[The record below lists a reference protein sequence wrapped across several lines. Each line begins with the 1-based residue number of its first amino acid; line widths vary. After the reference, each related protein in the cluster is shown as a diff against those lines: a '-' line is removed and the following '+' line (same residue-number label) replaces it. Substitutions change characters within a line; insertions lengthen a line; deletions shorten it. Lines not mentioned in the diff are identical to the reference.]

1 LGTCIHFLLERLIL
15 EKEWLVDINIGL
27 QRLEKGLFGEWF
39 QLQSPQYMHY
49 IRSYPKRHLIDNSC
63 EAFINHLCINQ
74 LKKRWESLEF
84 RVETQKKEHLKK
96 YAKED
101 VDLAFTFAKKV
112 YKELGTFIKAIVLFG
127 SAARKKQNSKDVDIL
142 LVIDDLNIKLTKELV
157 QTYRIIV
164 EKIVADISPKL
175 HIITLK
181 FSSFWEYV
189 RAGDPIAVN
198 ILRDGVALVDT
209 GFFDPLQALLYQGRV
224 RPSPESMWAY
234 YAKAPATLQ
243 NAKWHVLQAVLDLY
257 WAVIDAA
264 HAALMKVGEVP
275 PSPEFVSELLDRRMV
290 KANLLDKKYVKTVDH
305 FYRLSKAIA
314 AHEVKEINGAEW
326 DHLQREAT
334 EFVDVIQKFMRK
346 S

>member
-1 LGTCIHFLLERLIL
+1 
-15 EKEWLVDINIGL
+15 
-27 QRLEKGLFGEWF
+27 
-39 QLQSPQYMHY
+39 M
-49 IRSYPKRHLIDNSC
+49 
-63 EAFINHLCINQ
+63 
-74 LKKRWESLEF
+74 EF
-84 RVETQKKEHLKK
+84 KVETQKKEHLKK
-96 YAKED
+96 YPKED

-112 YKELGTFIKAIVLFG
+112 YKELGTFLKAIVLFG
-127 SAARKKQNSKDVDIL
+127 SAARRKQNSKDVDIL

-175 HIITLK
+175 HVITLK

-243 NAKWHVLQAVLDLY
+243 NAKWHVVQAVLDLY

-264 HAALMKVGEVP
+264 HAALMKMGEVP
-275 PSPEFVSELLDRRMV
+275 PSPEFVSELLEQRMV
-290 KANLLDKKYVKTVDH
+290 KANLLDRKYVKTVDQ
-305 FYRLSKAIA
+305 FYHLSKAITS
-314 AHEVKEINGAEW
+314 HEIKEISGEQW
-326 DHLQREAT
+326 DKLQKEAS
-334 EFVDVIQKFMRK
+334 EFVDVIQKFMK
-346 S
+346 KG